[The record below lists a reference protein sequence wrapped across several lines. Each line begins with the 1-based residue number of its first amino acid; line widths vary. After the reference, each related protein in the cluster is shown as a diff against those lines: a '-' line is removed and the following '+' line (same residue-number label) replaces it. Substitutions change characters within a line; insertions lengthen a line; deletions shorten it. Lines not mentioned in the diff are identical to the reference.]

1 MKNLKIVNRY
11 STVDGEIYVN
21 GISSKQYKGLLSGY
35 EEKLLQ
41 SQNAP
46 ESLEFNMNS
55 LGLEFLKLSSIHHI
69 FCPIYVQKGVL
80 VLDVREL
87 HRKHL
92 LSEYLKSKFSE
103 TLDEFKEDMNAYSCE
118 LLWR

>member
-21 GISSKQYKGLLSGY
+21 GISTKQCKGLLSGY
-35 EEKLLQ
+35 EEKMLQ
-41 SQNAP
+41 SRNAP
-46 ESLEFNMNS
+46 ESLEFSMNS
-55 LGLEFLKLSSIHHI
+55 LGLEFSKLSSIHHV
-69 FCPIYVQKGVL
+69 FCPMYVQKGVL
-80 VLDVREL
+80 ILDVREL

-103 TLDEFKEDMNAYSCE
+103 TLDEFKKDMNAYSCE

>member
-21 GISSKQYKGLLSGY
+21 GISTKQYKGLLSWY
-35 EEKLLQ
+35 EEKMLQ
-41 SQNAP
+41 GKNAP
-46 ESLEFNMNS
+46 ESLEFSMNS
-55 LGLEFLKLSSIHHI
+55 LGLEFSKLSSIHHI
-69 FCPIYVQKGVL
+69 FCPMYVQKGVL
-80 VLDVREL
+80 TLDVREL
-87 HRKHL
+87 HRKHF

-103 TLDEFKEDMNAYSCE
+103 SLNEFKEDMNAYSCE

>member
-1 MKNLKIVNRY
+1 MKNLKIVNKY
-11 STVDGEIYVN
+11 STIDGEIYVN
-21 GISSKQYKGLLSGY
+21 GISTKQYKGLLSGY
-35 EEKLLQ
+35 EEKMLQ

-46 ESLEFNMNS
+46 ESLEFSMNS
-55 LGLEFLKLSSIHHI
+55 LGLEFSKLSSIHHI

-87 HRKHL
+87 HRKHF
-92 LSEYLKSKFSE
+92 LSEYLKSKLSE
-103 TLDEFKEDMNAYSCE
+103 TLDEFKEDMGAYSSE

>member
-35 EEKLLQ
+35 EEKMLQ

-80 VLDVREL
+80 VLDVREF

-103 TLDEFKEDMNAYSCE
+103 SLNELKEDMNAYSCK

>member
-21 GISSKQYKGLLSGY
+21 GISTKQYKGLLSGY
-35 EEKLLQ
+35 EEKMLQ

-46 ESLEFNMNS
+46 ESLEFSMNS
-55 LGLEFLKLSSIHHI
+55 LGLEFSKLSSIHHI

-103 TLDEFKEDMNAYSCE
+103 TLDEFKEDMGAYSSE

>member
-1 MKNLKIVNRY
+1 MKTIKKVLRY
-11 STVDGEIYVN
+11 SPVDGEIYVN
-21 GISSKQYKGLLSGY
+21 GISTKQYEGLLSGY
-35 EEKLLQ
+35 EKKMLQ
-41 SQNAP
+41 SKNAP
-46 ESLEFNMNS
+46 ESLEFSMNS
-55 LGLEFLKLSSIHHI
+55 LGLEFSKLSSIHHI

-80 VLDVREL
+80 VLDIREL

-103 TLDEFKEDMNAYSCE
+103 TLDEFKEDMGAYSCE

>member
-11 STVDGEIYVN
+11 NTVDGEIYVN
-21 GISSKQYKGLLSGY
+21 GISTKQYEGLLSGY
-35 EEKLLQ
+35 EQKMLQ
-41 SQNAP
+41 SKNAP
-46 ESLEFNMNS
+46 ESLEFSMNS

-103 TLDEFKEDMNAYSCE
+103 TLDEFKEDMGAYSSE

>member
-35 EEKLLQ
+35 EEKMLQ
-41 SQNAP
+41 SKNAP

-55 LGLEFLKLSSIHHI
+55 LGLEFSKLSSMHHI

-103 TLDEFKEDMNAYSCE
+103 TLDEFKEDMGAYSSE

>member
-35 EEKLLQ
+35 EEKMLQ
-41 SQNAP
+41 SQDAP
-46 ESLEFNMNS
+46 KSLEFNMNS
-55 LGLEFLKLSSIHHI
+55 LGLEFSKLSSIHHI

-80 VLDVREL
+80 VLDIREL

-103 TLDEFKEDMNAYSCE
+103 TLDEFKEDMGAYSSE

>member
-1 MKNLKIVNRY
+1 MKNLKIVNKY

-35 EEKLLQ
+35 EEKMLQ

-55 LGLEFLKLSSIHHI
+55 LGLEFSKLSSIHHI

-92 LSEYLKSKFSE
+92 LSEYLKSKFSK
-103 TLDEFKEDMNAYSCE
+103 TLDEFKEDMGAYSSE

>member
-21 GISSKQYKGLLSGY
+21 GISTKQYEGLLSGY
-35 EEKLLQ
+35 EEKMLQ
-41 SQNAP
+41 SKNAP
-46 ESLEFNMNS
+46 ESLEFSMNS
-55 LGLEFLKLSSIHHI
+55 LGLEFSKFSSIHHI

-87 HRKHL
+87 HRRHL

-103 TLDEFKEDMNAYSCE
+103 TLDEFKEDMGAYSSE

>member
-21 GISSKQYKGLLSGY
+21 GISSKQYEGLLSGY
-35 EEKLLQ
+35 EEKMLQ
-41 SQNAP
+41 NQNAP
-46 ESLEFNMNS
+46 ESLEFSMNS
-55 LGLEFLKLSSIHHI
+55 LGLEFSKLSSIHHI

-103 TLDEFKEDMNAYSCE
+103 TLDEFKEDMGAYSSE

>member
-21 GISSKQYKGLLSGY
+21 GISTNQYKGLLSGY
-35 EEKLLQ
+35 EEKMLQ
-41 SQNAP
+41 GKNAP
-46 ESLEFNMNS
+46 ESLEFSMNS
-55 LGLEFLKLSSIHHI
+55 LGLEFSKLSSIHHI
-69 FCPIYVQKGVL
+69 FCPMYVQKGVL
-80 VLDVREL
+80 TLDVREL
-87 HRKHL
+87 HRKHF

-103 TLDEFKEDMNAYSCE
+103 SLNEFKEDMNAYSCE

>member
-21 GISSKQYKGLLSGY
+21 GISTKQYEGLLSGY
-35 EEKLLQ
+35 EEKMLQ
-41 SQNAP
+41 SRNAP
-46 ESLEFNMNS
+46 ESLEFSMNS
-55 LGLEFLKLSSIHHI
+55 LGLEFSKLSSIHHI

-103 TLDEFKEDMNAYSCE
+103 ILDEFKEDMGAYSSE

>member
-35 EEKLLQ
+35 EEKMLK
-41 SQNAP
+41 SRNAP
-46 ESLEFNMNS
+46 ESLEFSMNS
-55 LGLEFLKLSSIHHI
+55 LSLEFSKLSSIHHV
-69 FCPIYVQKGVL
+69 FCPMYVQKGVL
-80 VLDVREL
+80 ILDVREL

-103 TLDEFKEDMNAYSCE
+103 TLDEFKEDMGAYSSK

>member
-21 GISSKQYKGLLSGY
+21 GISTKQYEGLLSGY
-35 EEKLLQ
+35 EKKMLQ
-41 SQNAP
+41 SRNAP
-46 ESLEFNMNS
+46 ESLEFSMNS
-55 LGLEFLKLSSIHHI
+55 LGLEFSKLSSIHHI
-69 FCPIYVQKGVL
+69 FCPMYVQKGVL
-80 VLDVREL
+80 ILDVREI

-92 LSEYLKSKFSE
+92 LSEYLKSKFLE
-103 TLDEFKEDMNAYSCE
+103 TLDEFKEDMGAYSSE

>member
-35 EEKLLQ
+35 EEKMLQ

-46 ESLEFNMNS
+46 ESLEFSMNS
-55 LGLEFLKLSSIHHI
+55 LGLEFSKLSSIHYI

-103 TLDEFKEDMNAYSCE
+103 TIDEFKEDMGAYSSE

>member
-35 EEKLLQ
+35 EEKMLQ

-55 LGLEFLKLSSIHHI
+55 LGLEFSKLSSIHHI

-103 TLDEFKEDMNAYSCE
+103 TLDEFKEDMGAYSSE

>member
-1 MKNLKIVNRY
+1 M
-11 STVDGEIYVN
+11 
-21 GISSKQYKGLLSGY
+21 
-35 EEKLLQ
+35 LQ
-41 SQNAP
+41 SRNAP

-55 LGLEFLKLSSIHHI
+55 LGLEFSKLSSIHHV

-103 TLDEFKEDMNAYSCE
+103 TLDEFKEDMGAYSSE